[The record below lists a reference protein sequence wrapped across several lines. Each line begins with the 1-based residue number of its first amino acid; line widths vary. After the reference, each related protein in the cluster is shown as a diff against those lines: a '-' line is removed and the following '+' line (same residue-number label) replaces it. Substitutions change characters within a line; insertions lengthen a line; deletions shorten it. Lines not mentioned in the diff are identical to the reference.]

1 VTLASASRYGSSRRP
16 VRRRGHRCQRA
27 ERRAVRRATLS
38 VRRFRGAASRN
49 AYALHHERAQRAD
62 GVLVASVERKSLVDL
77 VASLTGGKL
86 RYQVAELAT
95 LPRAALVVED
105 RYSQLFKLDHVRPAV
120 IADGLA
126 ELHIRWPAVPIVFC
140 ETRGL
145 AEEWTLNE
153 VVKPLLW

>member
-1 VTLASASRYGSSRRP
+1 
-16 VRRRGHRCQRA
+16 
-27 ERRAVRRATLS
+27 
-38 VRRFRGAASRN
+38 
-49 AYALHHERAQRAD
+49 
-62 GVLVASVERKSLVDL
+62 
-77 VASLTGGKL
+77 
-86 RYQVAELAT
+86 
-95 LPRAALVVED
+95 
-105 RYSQLFKLDHVRPAV
+105 V